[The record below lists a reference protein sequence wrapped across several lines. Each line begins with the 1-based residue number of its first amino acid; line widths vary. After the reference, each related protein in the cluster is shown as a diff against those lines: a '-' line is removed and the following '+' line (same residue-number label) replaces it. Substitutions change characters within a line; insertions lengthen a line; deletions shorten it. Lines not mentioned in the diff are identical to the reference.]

1 MAVVK
6 AFEPRIG
13 HDLLHREAEDRT
25 CAYRVEQGQR
35 GGEGHQACSDTS
47 RPVPSRAMPL
57 LLPATQR
64 IATLVHGRGSPV
76 TGAIGGAS

>member
-35 GGEGHQACSDTS
+35 GGKDI
-47 RPVPSRAMPL
+47 RPAPTRADPFRAEL
-57 LLPATQR
+57 CPYYSLLPSALR
-64 IATLVHGRGSPV
+64 HWCMNA
-76 TGAIGGAS
+76 GAP